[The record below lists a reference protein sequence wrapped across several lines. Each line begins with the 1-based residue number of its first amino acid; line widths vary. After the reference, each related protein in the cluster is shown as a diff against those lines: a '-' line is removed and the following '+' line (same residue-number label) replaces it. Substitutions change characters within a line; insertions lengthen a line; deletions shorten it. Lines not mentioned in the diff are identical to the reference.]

1 MSALV
6 ELLRPA
12 TDDAVTRYLHRTE
25 FRAWHKRRGV
35 SPDNCPACID
45 QRQQA
50 EAERYERTRL
60 TVVDEVSP
68 LQPWQRKLANEVLEA
83 KTAELDA
90 VVAETETSP
99 ALKAYLEEHKLVPDP
114 PHGRAERLLD
124 DDRQRSS
131 AVRCIIRDEG
141 CSNSEEGGHARIPRN
156 YGVNRL

>member
-25 FRAWHKRRGV
+25 FRAWHKRRGI

-50 EAERYERTRL
+50 EADRYERTRL

-114 PHGRAERLLD
+114 RTVELSDYSMMTAKDLRPYAA
-124 DDRQRSS
+124 SS
-131 AVRCIIRDEG
+131 G
-141 CSNSEEGGHARIPRN
+141 MKGARTAKKAAMLEFLATT
-156 YGVNRL
+156 V